1 MAVYDVNG
9 DEIIVGGDN
18 YNISKWAGKIAVVEG
33 NSLVAFVD
41 WGQYL
46 ASFLGMTVHNVAQS
60 GSSIVVNPDTG
71 TSTMTD
77 IKNNVKDNYPDACD
91 LVIMQGDTNTN
102 MDGDYSDQMDGS
114 DPKTTWTAKMN
125 YMIRCIKA
133 KYHNVVIVLMPDSIR
148 YDYVGL
154 YGNPTATLKTWAT
167 DNFNKYEIMRDF
179 AHYNRIAFFDFDHS
193 TPWNPNYADNYYNW
207 AGDPNNSHT
216 YANNGMDYVHPSYG
230 SYADAKG
237 KALAEFV
244 AGLVYNPSA
253 PNTATE
259 GWDTIYT
266 VTLNL
271 GSGVTARQN
280 ETSWWAK
287 MIYQNKLTGESSVTV
302 TMGGVDITST
312 AYKSSLHEI
321 RIEAVTGNLVITAS

>member
-1 MAVYDVNG
+1 MAIYDYQGNV
-9 DEIIVGGDN
+9 ITVGGDD
-18 YNISKWAGKIAVVEG
+18 YNVSKWSGKIAVVEG
-33 NSLVAFVD
+33 NSLVASTN

-46 ASFLGMTVHNVAQS
+46 ASYLGMTVYNVAQS

-71 TSTMTD
+71 GSTMTD

-91 LVIMQGDTNTN
+91 LVIMQGDTNTT
-102 MDGDYSDQMDGS
+102 MDGDSSDQMDGNN
-114 DPKTTWTAKMN
+114 PKTTWTAKMN

-154 YGNPTATLKTWAT
+154 YGNPNATLKTWGT
-167 DNFNKYEIMRDF
+167 NNVNQYEIMRNF
-179 AHYNRIAFFDFDHS
+179 AEYNRIAFFDFDHS

-216 YANNGMDYVHPSYG
+216 FANNGMDYVHPSYV
-230 SYADAKG
+230 SYANAKG
-237 KALAEFV
+237 KALADFIS
-244 AGLVYNPSA
+244 GLVFNPSA
-253 PNTATE
+253 PNTATSD
-259 GWDTIYT
+259 WDAIYN

-271 GSGVTARQN
+271 GNGVTARQN

-287 MIYQNKLTGESSVTV
+287 MIYLNTLSGASSVTV
-302 TMGGVDITST
+302 TMGGTDITST
-312 AYKSSLHEI
+312 AYIASSHQI
-321 RIEAVTGNLVITAS
+321 KIESVIGDIVITAS